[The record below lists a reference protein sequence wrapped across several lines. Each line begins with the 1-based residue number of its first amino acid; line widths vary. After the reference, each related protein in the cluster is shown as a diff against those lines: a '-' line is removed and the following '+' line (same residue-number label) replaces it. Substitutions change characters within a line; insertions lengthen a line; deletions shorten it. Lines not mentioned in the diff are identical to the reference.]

1 MSTAIIS
8 SQPTS
13 MPNGMNSISAS
24 VLRSSP
30 RVGIPLSIAMAPAV
44 ACPVDHAR
52 QQVDEGIFSSGSS
65 VSDVST
71 ESPKVEFAVAFDI
84 DGVLLKGGE
93 VIPEAKEAL
102 RMLNGENEDGIV
114 VPYIFLT
121 NGGGKLEQDRCKE
134 LSDKLEVPV
143 STSQFIQGH
152 TPMRNLVELYNT
164 VLVVG
169 GVGDTCRKVAETYG
183 FKDVI
188 TPGDIIAW
196 KPDCVPFRTLT
207 EEELKS
213 CHPRDFTKVDIQAIL
228 VFADSRD
235 WAGDQQ
241 IIIELLTSVN
251 GRMGTVS
258 KTSQEGPPLYY
269 SHGDV
274 VWATSYSLPRFGM
287 GALRKCIETL
297 YTESTGKDL
306 GSTLMGKP
314 HSTTYK
320 YATQVLT
327 EWRREIH
334 NINKDPTRV
343 YMIGDSPFSDIR
355 GANQF
360 GWISI
365 LVRTGVFQGGENAED
380 YPARSVQ
387 NNVLDAV
394 KWALANEKLPENQ
407 RIS

>member
-1 MSTAIIS
+1 MNSITASVLQSSSKVDLRLSTAIT
-8 SQPTS
+8 PTV
-13 MPNGMNSISAS
+13 AAKADQ
-24 VLRSSP
+24 SP
-30 RVGIPLSIAMAPAV
+30 
-44 ACPVDHAR
+44 
-52 QQVDEGIFSSGSS
+52 QQVDEGIFSSASS
-65 VSDVST
+65 LSDVSI
-71 ESPKVEFAVAFDI
+71 EAPKVDFAFAFDI
-84 DGVLLKGGE
+84 DGVLLKGGQ

-102 RMLNGENEDGIV
+102 RMLNGDNEDGIV

-152 TPMRNLVELYNT
+152 TPMRNLAELYDT

-183 FKDVI
+183 FRDVV

-213 CHPRDFTKVDIQAIL
+213 CRPRDFTKVDIQAIL

-235 WAGDQQ
+235 WACDQQ

-274 VWATSYSLPRFGM
+274 VWATSYDLPRFGM

-306 GSTLMGKP
+306 GSTLIGKP
-314 HSTTYK
+314 HPTTYR

-327 EWRREIH
+327 EWRRKAHRID
-334 NINKDPTRV
+334 KDPTRV

-380 YPARSVQ
+380 YPAKSVQ

-394 KWALANEKLPENQ
+394 MWALANEKLPENQ